1 MVNLPTWM
9 VGPDLEAGR
18 LVEVMSDYAQPE
30 PSVHAIYPPGRHLS
44 AKVRAFTDFLANH
57 FKERPLGKAA

>member
-1 MVNLPTWM
+1 MM
-9 VGPDLEAGR
+9 GPDLVVGR
-18 LVEVMSDYAQPE
+18 LVEVLADYAQPE

-44 AKVRAFTDFLANH
+44 AKVRAFVDFLVNH